1 MYDPYMSDAP
11 AGLRERKKRRTRLEI
26 SDVATRLF
34 AKHGF
39 EAVTL
44 AQIADAADVSVKTI
58 FNHFGSKEELYFDR
72 ADDLRDA
79 LIQTVCTR
87 AAGTTALDALH
98 GLMAEN
104 LVPFPGSGWDAL
116 DDPRGAR
123 HLRAF
128 FAVEDRS
135 PALKAR
141 RLMLS
146 EDFAAELRQ
155 ALAADLQRE
164 PDDPALL
171 MLVASLSAAMSVR
184 NDILR
189 AALAEQVSADEVRRR
204 VLTVVDEGFARLRS
218 AFADV
223 DRVRS

>member
-1 MYDPYMSDAP
+1 MYDLYMADAP

-44 AQIADAADVSVKTI
+44 AQIADSADVSVKTI

-79 LIQTVCTR
+79 LIDTVCTR
-87 AAGTTALDALH
+87 PAGTTALDALH

-104 LVPFPGSGWDAL
+104 LVPFPGTGWDAL
-116 DDPRGAR
+116 DDPRAAR

-141 RLMLS
+141 RLMLT
-146 EDFAAELRQ
+146 EDFATELRQ
-155 ALAADLQRE
+155 ALAGDLQRDAE
-164 PDDPALL
+164 DPALL

-189 AALAEQVSADEVRRR
+189 GALAEQVSADEVRRR

>member
-1 MYDPYMSDAP
+1 MYALYMTDAP
-11 AGLRERKKRRTRLEI
+11 AGLRERKKLRTRLEI

-44 AQIADAADVSVKTI
+44 AQIADAADVSIKTI

-72 ADDLRDA
+72 AEQLRDA
-79 LIQTVCTR
+79 LIETVCAR
-87 AAGTTALDALH
+87 PSGTTALDALE
-98 GLMAEN
+98 GLMTEN
-104 LVPFPGSGWDAL
+104 LVPFPGSGWDVL

-141 RLMLS
+141 RLMIAEDLS
-146 EDFAAELRQ
+146 TDLRE
-155 ALAADLQRE
+155 ALAGDLQRE
-164 PDDPALL
+164 PDDPALW
-171 MLVASLSAAMSVR
+171 MLVAWLSAAMSVR

-189 AALAEQVSADEVRRR
+189 AALAEEVPAEEVRRR
-204 VLTVVDEGFARLRS
+204 VVAVVDEAFARLRG

-223 DRVRS
+223 DRARA